1 MKPALQPRWQS
12 NAPRIVITGA
22 KGQLG
27 QDLTLA
33 LQALGTVLPLG
44 REHCDLSQPQ
54 HLPAVFDEIKPDII
68 LNAAAYTAVDR
79 AEDEEALASRVN
91 GTAVGVLAEQALKH
105 QALLVHYSTDYVF
118 DGSKT
123 EAYSE
128 TNTPCPINA
137 YGRSKLAGELAL
149 QQVAPAHL
157 LLRTCWVYSRHG
169 QNFMN
174 TILRLAQTRPKLQ
187 VVNDQWGAPTWTRD
201 IAHTTLKLLQHYQN
215 APITTAPAELLHVS
229 ARGKTSWF
237 DYASLLLRL
246 QSLACPLEPV
256 SSHDYP
262 SRALRPKNSLLD
274 TTRLETR
281 YGIVL
286 PDWQDSVAR
295 CLNSMGY

>member
-1 MKPALQPRWQS
+1 MKPDLQPRWQKKT
-12 NAPRIVITGA
+12 PRIVITGA

-33 LQALGTVLPLG
+33 MQVVGTALPLG

-54 HLPAVFDEIKPDII
+54 HLPALFDELKPDII
-68 LNAAAYTAVDR
+68 INAAAYTAVDR
-79 AEDEEALASRVN
+79 AEDEEGLATLVN

-123 EAYSE
+123 GAYSE
-128 TNTPCPINA
+128 TDTQCPINA

-201 IAHTTLKLLQHYQN
+201 IAHATLRLLQHQQN
-215 APITTAPAELLHVS
+215 AAITTAPAELLHVS

-237 DYASLLLRL
+237 DYASLLLQR
-246 QSLACPLEPV
+246 QSLSCTLQPV
-256 SSHDYP
+256 SSRDYP
-262 SRALRPKNSLLD
+262 SRAQRPKNSLLD

-295 CLNSMGY
+295 CLLT

>member
-1 MKPALQPRWQS
+1 MKPDLQPRWQKK
-12 NAPRIVITGA
+12 APRIVITGA

-33 LQALGTVLPLG
+33 MQALGTVLPLG

-54 HLPAVFDEIKPDII
+54 HLPAVFDELKPDII

-79 AEDEEALASRVN
+79 AEDEEGLATLVN

-128 TNTPCPINA
+128 TDTPCPINA

-174 TILRLAQTRPKLQ
+174 TILRLAQTRSELQ
-187 VVNDQWGAPTWTRD
+187 VVNDQWGVPTWTQD
-201 IAHTTLKLLQHYQN
+201 IALATLKLLQHYQN
-215 APITTAPAELLHVS
+215 PQITTTPADLLHVS

-237 DYASLLLRL
+237 DYAALLLQR
-246 QSLACPLEPV
+246 QSLSCTLQPV
-256 SSHDYP
+256 SSRDYP
-262 SRALRPKNSLLD
+262 SRAQRPKNSLLD
-274 TTRLETR
+274 TTRLEER
-281 YGIVL
+281 YGIIL